1 MQNLTGGPR
10 SDLTAAQVRDLLTG
24 QDVTRDF
31 GAELLDDANR
41 VTEDLGDDCGLWR
54 VDYSCGNGEEIHG
67 SLSIPLVRELDWGR
81 ARVRPYMTLSRDGV
95 SAKFYAGVYV
105 LSVSA
110 TSHGRT
116 PIVYQASGKNLLY
129 LLDRQIGETYVVV
142 AGTTYLQALRDLVAA
157 AGLSIPVYL
166 DGTRQATTLPET
178 RVWCIGDERWID
190 VANDLLAEIA
200 YADLWCDEVGNY
212 RSAPIMP
219 LEERPTE
226 WTFDTADLF
235 TDLVD
240 ADYTETLERHGLY
253 NTWRFV
259 RASLPY
265 QPIEGDGLFTYGPPD
280 GTPDDE
286 IRPAPLQSVEAA
298 DQAALEA
305 EGLRIVAADQ
315 RTERS
320 FAGMVDPLP
329 VAGHR
334 DVVRFVSAGRS
345 FKMQVTS
352 WSLTP
357 YSKGQWVIG
366 GGTGGSSTERRET
379 SAMGTVTQ
387 ASASGL
393 RVVVDGAQVDNPAV
407 ALADDSGTIPTFS
420 VGTRVRLRVR
430 NPLPPI
436 AEGKEA

>member
-10 SDLTAAQVRDLLTG
+10 SDLTAAQVRELLTG

-31 GAELLDDANR
+31 GAELLDDTNR

-67 SLSIPLVRELDWGR
+67 TLNIPLVRELDWGR

-95 SAKFYAGVYV
+95 SAKFYVGVYV

-129 LLDRQIGETYVVV
+129 LLDRQIGETYVVT
-142 AGTTYLQALRDLVAA
+142 AGTTYLQALRDLVTA

-166 DGTRQATTLPET
+166 DGTRQSTTLPET
-178 RVWCIGDERWID
+178 RVWCVGDERWID

-200 YADLWCDEVGNY
+200 YLDLYCDEVGNY

-219 LEERPTE
+219 LDERPEE
-226 WTFDTADLF
+226 WRLDTADPR

-240 ADYTETLERHGLY
+240 ADYTETHGDHGAFNL
-253 NTWRFV
+253 WRFV
-259 RASLPY
+259 RSNLPY
-265 QPIEGDGLFTYGPPD
+265 QPVEHDGLFIYPPTD
-280 GTPDDE
+280 RPTGEDA
-286 IRPAPLQSVEAA
+286 RPAPLQSIEAA

-315 RTERS
+315 RRERS
-320 FAGMVDPLP
+320 FTLAIDPLP
-329 VAGHR
+329 VMGHR
-334 DVVRFVSAGRS
+334 DTFTLISAGRS
-345 FKMQVTS
+345 FKMQATS
-352 WSLTP
+352 WSLSP
-357 YSKGQWVIG
+357 WSKGQLILG
-366 GGTGGSSTERRET
+366 GGTGGNSTERRET

-387 ASASGL
+387 ASVSGL
-393 RVVVDGAQVDNPAV
+393 RVVVDGATVDNPAV
-407 ALADDSGTIPTFS
+407 ALADDSGTTPTFS